1 MVGRGAIAGKPPG
14 QRKAARMKKAKPKLD
29 KLGAWLDERIA
40 EDKV

>member
-1 MVGRGAIAGKPPG
+1 MVGRSAIAGKPPG
-14 QRKAARMKKAKPKLD
+14 QRKAARVKKAKPKLD